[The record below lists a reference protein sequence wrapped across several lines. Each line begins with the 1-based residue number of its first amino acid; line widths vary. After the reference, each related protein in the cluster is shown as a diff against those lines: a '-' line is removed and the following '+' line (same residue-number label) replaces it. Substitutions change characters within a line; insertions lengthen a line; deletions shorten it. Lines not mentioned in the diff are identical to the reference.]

1 MTRPLDRP
9 CPYLRALSW
18 GLHALAPHE
27 VYVPMNAARAHL
39 AALDPAMSGAGVAPA
54 AVDEASGLP
63 AFSWMERVE
72 AEATLARRGS
82 AETDVRDEALA
93 RARRMDPA
101 LASRM
106 EQRRALH
113 RHLRTFPVLPMSA
126 LTVVVRQLHPRTV
139 FSIRYDRVAPM
150 GGWMCVL
157 ADLTGGKGWTGD
169 NLFQV
174 QSDDTVTAV
183 VGLQHLFS
191 RHVLTPL
198 VALFDQVQAATAAE
212 ITRITRTFVGPFWF
226 PGGPVPDD
234 APEAARGALV
244 LHLSQALLSRE
255 ITASHH
261 RDAWSPPVVGER
273 LPDGFGM
280 FRERRFAATPTRVEA
295 LKDWSRDRGVDS
307 VVVPIRPIRGA

>member
-1 MTRPLDRP
+1 MTHPIERPG
-9 CPYLRALSW
+9 PYLRALSW

-27 VYVPMNAARAHL
+27 DYVPMNAARAHL
-39 AALDPAMSGAGVAPA
+39 AALDPAMSGTLLAPA
-54 AVDEASGLP
+54 TVDEASGLP

-72 AEATLARRGS
+72 AEAVLARRGG
-82 AETDVRDEALA
+82 ADTDVQDAALT

-101 LASRM
+101 LALRM
-106 EQRRALH
+106 EQRRTLH
-113 RHLRTFPVLPMSA
+113 RHLRSLPILPMSS
-126 LTVVVRQLHPRTV
+126 LTVVVRQLRPQTV
-139 FSIRYDRVAPM
+139 FSLRYDRVAPM
-150 GGWMCVL
+150 GGWMCVR

-169 NLFQV
+169 DLFEV
-174 QSDDTVTAV
+174 HADDTVTAV
-183 VGLQHLFS
+183 SGLQHLFA

-212 ITRITRTFVGPFWF
+212 ITRISRTFVGPFWF

-261 RDAWSPPVVGER
+261 RDPWSPRVVGER
-273 LPDGFGM
+273 LPEGFGM
-280 FRERRFAATPTRVEA
+280 FRERRFAASPPRVSA
-295 LKDWSRDRGVDS
+295 LKEWSRSRGVDT